1 MVPYGLCLCAS
12 CGKSG
17 GCADRS
23 KAQPTPL
30 KHWTGLSRET
40 RNEAL
45 GRMANAAMGRP
56 QCPPHSHAE
65 PSLPIPVS
73 YGAMG
78 FQGVLGAQLRGSMGV
93 LGVLLQA
100 SSAHSESQTASRCGP
115 LSQRHVTM
123 AQSFFFVLG
132 PRVRSSHVD
141 GHCILHV
148 SRFHCHDVAASYSK
162 HK

>member
-45 GRMANAAMGRP
+45 GQMANAAMGRP
-56 QCPPHSHAE
+56 QRPPRSHAE
-65 PSLPIPVS
+65 PSLPIPVLS

-78 FQGVLGAQLRGSMGV
+78 FRGVLGAQLRGSMGV

-100 SSAHSESQTASRCGP
+100 SSVHSVSDGLSLRAPVSEARDNGAVLFFCTGASSSEQPCQWALYP
-115 LSQRHVTM
+115 PCLKISLS
-123 AQSFFFVLG
+123 
-132 PRVRSSHVD
+132 
-141 GHCILHV
+141 
-148 SRFHCHDVAASYSK
+148 
-162 HK
+162 